1 MRMVFKMDSMT
12 RTNLRKDLFKT
23 IDKVNKENTP
33 LEITINSN
41 EGTNEGVV
49 MLSKRE
55 YERMQEELYLRET
68 GTLDYVFDL
77 MDNSSEDDFEEL

>member
-1 MRMVFKMDSMT
+1 MVFKMDSMT
-12 RTNLRKDLFKT
+12 RTNLRKNLFRT
-23 IDKVNKENTP
+23 IDKVNKENTS

-41 EGTNEGVV
+41 DGTNEGVV

-68 GTLDYVFDL
+68 YTLDYVFDL
-77 MDNSSEDDFEEL
+77 MDNFSEDDFEEL

>member
-1 MRMVFKMDSMT
+1 MDSIT
-12 RTNLRKDLFKT
+12 RTNLRKDLFRT
-23 IDKVNKENTP
+23 IDKVNKDNTP

-68 GTLDYVFDL
+68 DTLDYVFDL
-77 MDNSSEDDFEEL
+77 MDNSAEDDFEEL

>member
-1 MRMVFKMDSMT
+1 MVFKMDSMT
-12 RTNLRKDLFKT
+12 RTNLRKNLFKT
-23 IDKVNKENTP
+23 IDKVNKDNTP

>member
-1 MRMVFKMDSMT
+1 MDSMT

-23 IDKVNKENTP
+23 IDKVNKDNTP

>member
-1 MRMVFKMDSMT
+1 MDSMT
-12 RTNLRKDLFKT
+12 RTNLRKNLFRT
-23 IDKVNKENTP
+23 IDKVNKENTS

-41 EGTNEGVV
+41 DGTNEGVV

-68 GTLDYVFDL
+68 YTLDYVFDL
-77 MDNSSEDDFEEL
+77 MDNFSEDDFEEL

>member
-1 MRMVFKMDSMT
+1 MVFKMDSMT

-23 IDKVNKENTP
+23 IDKVNKDNTP

>member
-1 MRMVFKMDSMT
+1 MVFKVDSIT
-12 RTNLRKDLFKT
+12 RTNLRKDLFRT
-23 IDKVNKENTP
+23 IDKVNKDNTP

-68 GTLDYVFDL
+68 DTLDYVFDL
-77 MDNSSEDDFEEL
+77 MDNSAEDDFEEL

>member
-1 MRMVFKMDSMT
+1 MDSMT
-12 RTNLRKDLFKT
+12 RTNLRKNLFRT
-23 IDKVNKENTP
+23 IDKVNKENTS

-41 EGTNEGVV
+41 DGTNEGVV

-68 GTLDYVFDL
+68 YTLDYVFDL